1 MDRLSATKRTTT
13 KVGITQE
20 VIASIAGIAAS
31 EVEGFEGLAGG
42 LAAIFGG
49 DTTATQK
56 GKGVETQIEQNSL
69 RISMKVVIKYGYPI
83 HEVARQIQKKVKQE
97 VEAMTGLR
105 VRGVDV
111 YVQDLQLPG
120 KAVTSLKVK
129 SRKSEEVE
137 ELL

>member
-1 MDRLSATKRTTT
+1 MNKSPAAKRTST

-20 VIASIAGIAAS
+20 VIASIAAIAAS
-31 EVEGFEGLAGG
+31 EVEGFERLAGG

-49 DTTATQK
+49 GTAQK
-56 GKGVETQIEQNSL
+56 GQGVETRIERNSL
-69 RISMKVVIKYGYPI
+69 RISMKVIVKYGYPI
-83 HEVARQIQKKVKQE
+83 HEVAREIQRRVKQE

-120 KAVTSLKVK
+120 NKVRGGA
-129 SRKSEEVE
+129 SPGRTRKSEEFSI
-137 ELL
+137 

>member
-1 MDRLSATKRTTT
+1 MNKLPATKRTST

-31 EVEGFEGLAGG
+31 EVEGFERLAGG
-42 LAAIFGG
+42 LGAIFS
-49 DTTATQK
+49 DPHK
-56 GKGVETQIEQNSL
+56 GRGVETHIEQNSL
-69 RISMKVVIKYGYPI
+69 RISMRVIVKYGYPI
-83 HEVARQIQKKVKQE
+83 HEVARDIQRRVKQE

-111 YVQDLQLPG
+111 YVQDLQLPERT
-120 KAVTSLKVK
+120 VESLKVQ
-129 SRKSEEVE
+129 SRKSEELQ